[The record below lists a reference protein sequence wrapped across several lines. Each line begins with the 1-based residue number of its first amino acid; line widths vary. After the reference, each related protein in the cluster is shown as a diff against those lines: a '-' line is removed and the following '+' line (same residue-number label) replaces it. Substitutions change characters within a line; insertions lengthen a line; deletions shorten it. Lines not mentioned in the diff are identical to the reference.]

1 MTSQTL
7 IYLSSGET
15 GFMAARSKDKP
26 VFAVAFQRAIEVLGN
41 RSADSLIQD
50 LKHYGVY
57 FDDPEFDLHV
67 FSNAINDLIG
77 KPAANLIFERFVIEL
92 GKLANTHKIRK

>member
-1 MTSQTL
+1 MSNDITNAN
-7 IYLSSGET
+7 LSSSDVT
-15 GFMAARSKDKP
+15 GLMTARSKDKP
-26 VFAVAFQRAIEVLGN
+26 VFA
-41 RSADSLIQD
+41 ADFSERLKSWARKALISRD
-50 LKHYGVY
+50 LKRYGVY

-92 GKLANTHKIRK
+92 SKLADTHIIRK